1 MGSDIICRTDGSCGK
16 LNAGL
21 GYHITG
27 EVEASGSVTVEEN
40 ITSMQAELYALLEG
54 VRVASIRSDDRESI
68 TIYTDCRPLK
78 RKICGSKNERI
89 DWEEYRQSAMWLLN
103 KFGEWE
109 IIHTSR
115 DMTTEAHKNAQTAL
129 DKGRNT

>member
-54 VRVASIRSDDRESI
+54 VRVASLHSDKRESI

-78 RKICGSKNERI
+78 RKICASENDRE
-89 DWEEYRQSAMWLLN
+89 DWEEYRQSARWILN
-103 KFGEWE
+103 KFEEWD
-109 IIHTSR
+109 IHHTSR
-115 DMTTEAHKNAQTAL
+115 DMTMQAHNNAQTAL
-129 DKGRNT
+129 DRGRNA

>member
-1 MGSDIICRTDGSCGK
+1 MGSDIICRTDGSCGT

-27 EVEASGSVTVEEN
+27 EVEASGSVTIEEN

-54 VRVASIRSDDRESI
+54 VRIASLESSERESI

-78 RKICGSKNERI
+78 NKICASENERE
-89 DWEEYRQSAMWLLN
+89 DWEEYRQSARWMLN
-103 KFGEWE
+103 KFEEWE
-109 IIHTSR
+109 IRHTSR
-115 DMTTEAHKNAQTAL
+115 DKTEEAHDNAQTAL
-129 DKGRNT
+129 DRGRQT